1 MKCLAGKEPELVSE
15 VDPQFD
21 GTGVTLMHIWAVQP
35 VVDGMEQTG
44 YFIIIL
50 TGKTQGSKVL
60 EVIKFNTWWQGS

>member
-35 VVDGMEQTG
+35 V
-44 YFIIIL
+44 
-50 TGKTQGSKVL
+50 
-60 EVIKFNTWWQGS
+60 